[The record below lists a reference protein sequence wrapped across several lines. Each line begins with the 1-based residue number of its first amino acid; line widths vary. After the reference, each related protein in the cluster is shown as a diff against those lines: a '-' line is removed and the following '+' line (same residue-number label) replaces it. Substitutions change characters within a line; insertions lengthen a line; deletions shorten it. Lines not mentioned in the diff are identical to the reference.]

1 MEVRKMAK
9 GDIKE
14 IKLKDNEVLLPT
26 GEVKIIRSTKLKY
39 MKDGS
44 FNGYQLIRKL
54 GLINLITKFSD
65 GEDVLIKYICSVL
78 DQKPEEIIWIDEA
91 DRELIDEIIDKS
103 LKINEIKD
111 EDFLADLTSK
121 EVAAKE

>member
-1 MEVRKMAK
+1 MAK